1 MGDVDVKQVKN
12 IDPVTIKEI
21 DKVANI
27 EPLRIA
33 KIAPAAVHVKE
44 LNHIDPISIDSLRV
58 DEVRNVEPVKIERFD
73 VTHLP
78 TVNLSLGEVP
88 ALDLNLRRIP
98 PFAVGLHQELVL
110 PSEYL
115 IRARFL
121 GLELLR
127 LHVTGRTLLHPH
139 DQARSEMSWSH
150 ERSYRDVAAV
160 GNPAIPV
167 TCREESAETVV
178 HARQHRPAKRRT
190 DSHVH
195 QPRNAVPRHSRAEL
209 SVGGPPVAFPLAAG
223 PAHQVESAV
232 SSG

>member
-12 IDPVTIKEI
+12 IDPVTIRSI
-21 DKVANI
+21 DQVRNI
-27 EPLRIA
+27 EPLRVA

-58 DEVRNVEPVKIERFD
+58 DEIRNLDPFRIERFD

-78 TVNLSLGEVP
+78 TVNLSIGETP

-98 PFAVGLHQELVL
+98 PLAVGLGQRVAL

-127 LHVTGRTLLHPH
+127 IHVSGRTVMQPC
-139 DQARSEMSWSH
+139 DQPRREVSSSH
-150 ERSYRDVAAV
+150 ERSYREVAPV

-167 TCREESAETVV
+167 ICREESAEAVV
-178 HARQHRPAKRRT
+178 HKPRRQ
-190 DSHVH
+190 
-195 QPRNAVPRHSRAEL
+195 QPRRRAT
-209 SVGGPPVAFPLAAG
+209 P
-223 PAHQVESAV
+223 PAHRSQLRVGAPPAAVAIGESAV
-232 SSG
+232 GAG